1 MRPADPEEQLS
12 PAITKDIEKIILN
25 MVNHIREISAFHT
38 IVSAITLFFKIDDQ
52 SRIWLLHCSRVSIKR
67 SDRDP
72 DVSAPCFVHFMDREN
87 SPVFRYKKH
96 KKVATRAEILKT
108 MLMVTKNDF
117 EFHPNEDQRHCTL
130 CFRTCCSRRRSAAL
144 RAQVRLLH
152 VEQLQQ

>member
-1 MRPADPEEQLS
+1 
-12 PAITKDIEKIILN
+12 

-52 SRIWLLHCSRVSIKR
+52 SRIWLLHCSRISIKR

-87 SPVFRYKKH
+87 SPVFHYKKY